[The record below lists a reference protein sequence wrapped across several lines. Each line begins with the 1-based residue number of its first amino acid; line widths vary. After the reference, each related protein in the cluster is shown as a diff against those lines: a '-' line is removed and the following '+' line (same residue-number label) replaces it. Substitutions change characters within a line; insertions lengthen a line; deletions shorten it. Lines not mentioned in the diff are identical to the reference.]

1 MKDDDTLNAAMRHA
15 RALWRAEVT
24 MVEIKLGV
32 FAKRAGLVAFAGL
45 IGAFGLGFLNV
56 AAYMALAPGWGD
68 AAAMTI
74 VAVADLILAGILLVI
89 ATRHARDAEI
99 ALAEELRDHS
109 IEALGLDARI
119 AIDDVTGFV
128 RRPVQVAGSAS
139 AALIA
144 IVTAILRAR
153 RR

>member
-1 MKDDDTLNAAMRHA
+1 VSDDDALSSAMRHA
-15 RALWRAEVT
+15 RAFWRAEMT
-24 MVEIKLGV
+24 IAEIKLGV
-32 FAKRAGLVAFAGL
+32 FAKRVGLLAFAGL
-45 IGAFGLGFLNV
+45 VGAFGLGFLNV
-56 AAYMALAPGWGD
+56 AAYMALAPDWGD

-74 VAVADLILAGILLVI
+74 VAVADLVLAGLLI
-89 ATRHARDAEI
+89 FAATRHARDAEM
-99 ALAEELRDHS
+99 ALAEELRDQAV
-109 IEALGLDARI
+109 EALELDARI

-144 IVTAILRAR
+144 IITAILRR

>member
-1 MKDDDTLNAAMRHA
+1 MIEDDTLNGAMRHA
-15 RALWRAEVT
+15 RALWRAEMT
-24 MVEIKLGV
+24 IVEIKLGA
-32 FAKRAGLVAFAGL
+32 FAKRAGLLAIAGV

-74 VAVADLILAGILLVI
+74 VAVADLILAGILAFL
-89 ATRHARDAEI
+89 ATRQMRDAEI
-99 ALAEELRDHS
+99 ALAEELRDQAV
-109 IEALGLDARI
+109 EALELDARI
-119 AIDDVTGFV
+119 AINDVTGFV